1 MKVKR
6 FKTNIPETI
15 IGMTLEN
22 AKMFCLSEGYVLQTN
37 DNPISD
43 KELSETYLITV
54 NELDSDGKILRSKY
68 GK

>member
-6 FKTNIPETI
+6 FKINIPETI
-15 IGMTLEN
+15 IGMTLKN

-37 DNPISD
+37 DNPILD
-43 KELSETYLITV
+43 KELSDTYLITV
-54 NELDSDGKILRSKY
+54 NEIDSDGKILKSKY

>member
-6 FKTNIPETI
+6 FKINIPETI

-37 DNPISD
+37 DNPILD
-43 KELSETYLITV
+43 KELSDTYLITV
-54 NELDSDGKILRSKY
+54 NEIDSDGKILKSKY

>member
-6 FKTNIPETI
+6 FKTNLPDTI

-22 AKMFCLSEGYVLQTN
+22 AKMFCLAEGYVLQTN

-54 NELDSDGKILRSKY
+54 NEIDSDGKILKSKY

>member
-43 KELSETYLITV
+43 KELSETF
-54 NELDSDGKILRSKY
+54 
-68 GK
+68 